1 MPEAFPV
8 LGVGATPGLEPVDD
22 ARRTS
27 GKWVTLSGMALQP
40 YEFRD
45 PEALLGALAE
55 RVPFTED
62 TAYLVLV
69 AHPSTTQR
77 IVRVERLDSPA
88 VLDEWSAARDEMRDR
103 IQAWPIPDVVPP
115 THAGVLVVVRR
126 GLCVFGANEGHWSN
140 AWRYVNHLRR
150 LYSGDLVLVTEH
162 GWLDLMTQLAGHS
175 PALEESPTHDVP
187 RTTSLAHRTDPHQQN
202 RRGVEDAF

>member
-1 MPEAFPV
+1 MPEPFPLSGADAT
-8 LGVGATPGLEPVDD
+8 LGREPVDD
-22 ARRTS
+22 ARRTT
-27 GKWVTLSGMALQP
+27 GKWVTLCGMALQP

-45 PEALLGALAE
+45 PEALLVELSA
-55 RVPFTED
+55 RVPLTEG

-69 AHPSTTQR
+69 AHPSTKQR
-77 IVRVERLDSPA
+77 IVRVDRLDSPA
-88 VLDEWSAARDEMRDR
+88 VLDEWSAARDEMYDR
-103 IQAWPIPDVVPP
+103 IQTWPVPDVVPP

-162 GWLDLMTQLAGHS
+162 GWLDMMTQFAGHS
-175 PALEESPTHDVP
+175 PALVERSCE
-187 RTTSLAHRTDPHQQN
+187 N
-202 RRGVEDAF
+202 RS